1 MSVKSLLV
9 KQYTDKHL
17 TLNESVSNK
26 GKYVLEGVFGVVSDT
41 PNNNGRIYTEEEY
54 LPQIKLIR
62 EELKQNMAILGEIDH
77 PEDRFEVRL
86 KEASHRIL
94 DVWYDKINKVIMG
107 KIELL
112 NTPNGN
118 ILKSL
123 VEQNIPLFISSR
135 AAGTVGNDNK
145 VNIKRIFTWDVVYRP
160 GFKECKLSL
169 VNESMRGYVDE
180 FLTSSLNRVA
190 RKDISSKFNL
200 INENVKIYEMDEM
213 PNLKYKM
220 NYEINELTDPLY
232 EENDVSDY
240 AIADNVDILPQVDN
254 ATEAK
259 KVGLPNGASDAAERL
274 ERERENNKVILDVT
288 AIMADDHDDEDYDT
302 EVEDKE
308 DKKDKD
314 VSIEVDNDLIV
325 SVTPVKEKKKKEEKK
340 EKEEEKSRHEERE
353 EKEAKEDSLL
363 DKRSTTSI
371 EAEGDAIDAK
381 INNKDNIDK
390 YTDLINKHKK
400 EKKKDESLKESY
412 EIAKHLDIINYE
424 AFKAMDDVSRKELI
438 NFISESINDYTDM
451 PINEAFAV
459 AQKDMRVKKLT
470 VEPYWLS
477 NASPSY
483 KNAYNALNK
492 HGREKIDY
500 LANLMVFENKKDVNE
515 FWANTGIIKTMEQ
528 INENSNIME
537 AKRVSKNDEF
547 SNYMKSVTV
556 TEDDGYINP
565 IEMQSIF
572 ESLEDRMNKDYKL

>member
-26 GKYVLEGVFGVVSDT
+26 GKYILEGVFGVVSDT

-259 KVGLPNGASDAAERL
+259 KVGLPNEASDATERL
-274 ERERENNKVILDVT
+274 ERERDNNKLILDVT
-288 AIMADDHDDEDYDT
+288 AIMADETEDTEDHDTEKEDT
-302 EVEDKE
+302 EDKE
-308 DKKDKD
+308 D
-314 VSIEVDNDLIV
+314 SIEVDNDLII
-325 SVTPVKEKKKKEEKK
+325 SVTPVKEKKEKK
-340 EKEEEKSRHEERE
+340 KKLTRQEERE
-353 EKEAKEDSLL
+353 EKEEKEDSLL
-363 DKRSTTSI
+363 DKRSTNSI

-381 INNKDNIDK
+381 IDKGSTNKYI
-390 YTDLINKHKK
+390 DLINKHKK
-400 EKKKDESLKESY
+400 EKKEDESIKESY

-424 AFKAMDDVSRKELI
+424 IFKALDDASRKELVS
-438 NFISESINDYTDM
+438 FISESINDYADM
-451 PINEAFAV
+451 PINEAFTV
-459 AQKDMRVKKLT
+459 AQKDLRVKKLT

-500 LANLMVFENKKDVNE
+500 LANLMVFENKRDVNE

-528 INENSNIME
+528 INENANVMD
-537 AKRVSKNDEF
+537 AKRISENDEF

-556 TEDDGYINP
+556 AEDDGYINP

>member
-26 GKYVLEGVFGVVSDT
+26 GKYILEGVFGVVSDT

-180 FLTSSLNRVA
+180 FLTSSLNRVT

-259 KVGLPNGASDAAERL
+259 KVGLPNEASDATERL
-274 ERERENNKVILDVT
+274 ERERDNNKLILDVT
-288 AIMADDHDDEDYDT
+288 AIMADETEDTEDHDTEKEDT
-302 EVEDKE
+302 EDKE
-308 DKKDKD
+308 D
-314 VSIEVDNDLIV
+314 SIEVDNDLII
-325 SVTPVKEKKKKEEKK
+325 SVTPVKEKKEKK
-340 EKEEEKSRHEERE
+340 KKLTRQEERE
-353 EKEAKEDSLL
+353 EKEEKEDSLL
-363 DKRSTTSI
+363 DKRSTNSI

-381 INNKDNIDK
+381 IDKGSTNKYI
-390 YTDLINKHKK
+390 DLINKHKK
-400 EKKKDESLKESY
+400 EKKEDESIKESY

-424 AFKAMDDVSRKELI
+424 IFKALDDASRKELVS
-438 NFISESINDYTDM
+438 FISESINDYADM
-451 PINEAFAV
+451 PINEAFTV
-459 AQKDMRVKKLT
+459 AQKDLRVKKLT

-500 LANLMVFENKKDVNE
+500 LANLMVFENKRDVNE

-528 INENSNIME
+528 INENANVMD
-537 AKRVSKNDEF
+537 AKRISENDEF
-547 SNYMKSVTV
+547 RDRKSTRL
-556 TEDDGYINP
+556 N
-565 IEMQSIF
+565 S
-572 ESLEDRMNKDYKL
+572 SH

>member
-17 TLNESVSNK
+17 TLNESISNK
-26 GKYVLEGVFGVVSDT
+26 GKYILEGVFGVVSDT

-123 VEQNIPLFISSR
+123 VDQNIPLFISSR

-180 FLTSSLNRVA
+180 FLTSSLNRVT

-259 KVGLPNGASDAAERL
+259 KVGLPNEASDATERL
-274 ERERENNKVILDVT
+274 ERERDNNKLILDVT
-288 AIMADDHDDEDYDT
+288 AIMADETEDTEDHDTEKEDT
-302 EVEDKE
+302 EDKE
-308 DKKDKD
+308 D
-314 VSIEVDNDLIV
+314 SIEVDNDLII
-325 SVTPVKEKKKKEEKK
+325 SVTPIKEKKEKKKKLT
-340 EKEEEKSRHEERE
+340 RQEERE
-353 EKEAKEDSLL
+353 EKEEKEDSLL
-363 DKRSTTSI
+363 DKRSTNSI

-381 INNKDNIDK
+381 IDKGSTNK

-400 EKKKDESLKESY
+400 EKKEDESIKESY

-424 AFKAMDDVSRKELI
+424 TFKALDDASRKELVS
-438 NFISESINDYTDM
+438 FISESINDYADM
-451 PINEAFAV
+451 PINEAFTV
-459 AQKDMRVKKLT
+459 AQKDLRVKKLT

-500 LANLMVFENKKDVNE
+500 LANLMVFENKRDVNE

-528 INENSNIME
+528 INENANVMD
-537 AKRVSKNDEF
+537 AKRISENDEF

-556 TEDDGYINP
+556 AEDDGYINP

>member
-17 TLNESVSNK
+17 TLNESISNK
-26 GKYVLEGVFGVVSDT
+26 GKYILEGVFGVVSDT

-180 FLTSSLNRVA
+180 FLTSSLNRVT

-259 KVGLPNGASDAAERL
+259 KVGLPNEASDATERL
-274 ERERENNKVILDVT
+274 ERERDNNKLILDVT
-288 AIMADDHDDEDYDT
+288 AIMADETEDTEDHDTEKEDT
-302 EVEDKE
+302 EDKE
-308 DKKDKD
+308 D
-314 VSIEVDNDLIV
+314 SIEVDNDLII
-325 SVTPVKEKKKKEEKK
+325 SVTPVKEKKEKK
-340 EKEEEKSRHEERE
+340 KKLTRQEERE
-353 EKEAKEDSLL
+353 EKEEKEDSLL
-363 DKRSTTSI
+363 DKRSTNSI

-381 INNKDNIDK
+381 IDKGSTNK

-400 EKKKDESLKESY
+400 EKKEDESIKESY

-424 AFKAMDDVSRKELI
+424 TFKALDDASRKELVS
-438 NFISESINDYTDM
+438 FISESINDYADM
-451 PINEAFAV
+451 PINEAFTV
-459 AQKDMRVKKLT
+459 AQKDLRVKKLT

-500 LANLMVFENKKDVNE
+500 LANLMVFENKRDVNE

-528 INENSNIME
+528 INENANVMD
-537 AKRVSKNDEF
+537 AKRISENDEF

-556 TEDDGYINP
+556 AEDDGYINP

>member
-17 TLNESVSNK
+17 TLNESISNK
-26 GKYVLEGVFGVVSDT
+26 GKYILEGVFGVVSDT

-180 FLTSSLNRVA
+180 FLTSSLNRVT

-259 KVGLPNGASDAAERL
+259 KVGLPNEASDATERL
-274 ERERENNKVILDVT
+274 ERERDNNKLILDVT
-288 AIMADDHDDEDYDT
+288 AIMADETEDTEDHDTEKEDT
-302 EVEDKE
+302 EDKE
-308 DKKDKD
+308 D
-314 VSIEVDNDLIV
+314 SIEVDNDLII
-325 SVTPVKEKKKKEEKK
+325 SVTPVKEKKEKK
-340 EKEEEKSRHEERE
+340 KKLTRQEERE
-353 EKEAKEDSLL
+353 EKEEKEDSLL
-363 DKRSTTSI
+363 DKRSTNSI

-381 INNKDNIDK
+381 IDKGSTNK

-400 EKKKDESLKESY
+400 EKKEDESIKESY

-424 AFKAMDDVSRKELI
+424 TFKALDDASRKELVS
-438 NFISESINDYTDM
+438 FISESINDYADM
-451 PINEAFAV
+451 PINEAFTV
-459 AQKDMRVKKLT
+459 AQKDLRVKKLT

-500 LANLMVFENKKDVNE
+500 LANLMVFENKRDVNE
-515 FWANTGIIKTMEQ
+515 FWTNTGIIKTMEQ
-528 INENSNIME
+528 INENANVMD
-537 AKRVSKNDEF
+537 AKRISENDEF

-556 TEDDGYINP
+556 AEDDGYINP